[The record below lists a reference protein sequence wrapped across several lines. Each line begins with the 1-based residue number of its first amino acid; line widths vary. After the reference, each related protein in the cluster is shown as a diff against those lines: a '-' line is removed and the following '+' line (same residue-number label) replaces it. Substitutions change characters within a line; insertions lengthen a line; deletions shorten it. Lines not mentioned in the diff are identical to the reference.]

1 MAAQEAEVRVWRE
14 GKAGRLTLNRPAAL
28 HALNTNMCLL
38 MTKALIAW
46 ADDPA
51 VDMIL
56 LDHAENTRGFC
67 AGGDVRMLAESGKSD
82 GKQARE
88 FFGAEYRLNAL
99 IESYQKPFIS
109 ILDGVTMGG
118 GVGISV
124 HGSHRIA
131 TENTIFAMPEASIG
145 LFPDVGGS
153 WFLPRLEGELGT
165 WLALTG
171 ARLKSRDALAAG
183 IATHFADAGQVAK
196 LKDALCKEGLPAL
209 QALETR
215 ADGSF
220 SPYLQRLNACFK
232 LGTVEA
238 ICTALERAGDDWSD
252 TQLERIKAGSPTSL
266 KVALAQVRRGREMQ
280 SFPDVMR
287 MEYRVGSRVVMWPD
301 FQEGVRAAL
310 LDKNGLPRW
319 QPDTLEA
326 VEPKDIDLIFSPL
339 PGKELQMV
347 WED

>member
-1 MAAQEAEVRVWRE
+1 MAIEDAEVCVWRE
-14 GKAGRLTLNRPAAL
+14 GEVGRLTLNRPSAL
-28 HALNTNMCLL
+28 HALNTHMCLL

-46 ADDPA
+46 ADDPS
-51 VDMIL
+51 VGFIL

-88 FFGAEYRLNAL
+88 FFAAEYRLNAL

-109 ILDGVTMGG
+109 VLDGVTMGG

-131 TENTIFAMPEASIG
+131 TENTVFAMPEASIG

-153 WFLPRLEGELGT
+153 WFLPRLDGELGT

-171 ARLKSRDALAAG
+171 ARLKSRDVMAAG
-183 IATHFADAGQVAK
+183 IATHFAAASQVER
-196 LKDALCKEGLPAL
+196 LKDALCDEGLPAL

-238 ICTALERAGDDWSD
+238 ICAALERAGDDWSD
-252 TQLERIKAGSPTSL
+252 AQLERIKAGSPTSL
-266 KVALAQVRRGREMQ
+266 KVALSQLRRGSAMQ

-287 MEYRVGSRVVMWPD
+287 MEYRVGSRVVMRPD

-310 LDKNGLPRW
+310 IDRDGHPAW
-319 QPDTLEA
+319 QPGALESVA
-326 VEPKDIDLIFSPL
+326 SKDIDLIFAPL